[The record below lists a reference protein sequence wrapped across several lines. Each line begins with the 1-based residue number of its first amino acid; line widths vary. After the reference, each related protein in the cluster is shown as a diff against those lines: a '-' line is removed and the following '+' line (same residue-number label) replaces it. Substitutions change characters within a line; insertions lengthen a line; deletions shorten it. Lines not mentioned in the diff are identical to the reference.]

1 MKKVL
6 TFKNNLYI
14 MLLKI
19 KIRKKQRIKHKK
31 VPLKNVNKIMKKVL
45 TFKNNLY
52 IMLKIRTILIKKVK
66 KMSKVMDKVIDDL
79 DVLEEFFRKEYIT
92 LNQYFQIKKKII
104 TNNLGGVK
112 DGRGNN
118 SNR

>member
-1 MKKVL
+1 
-6 TFKNNLYI
+6 
-14 MLLKI
+14 
-19 KIRKKQRIKHKK
+19 
-31 VPLKNVNKIMKKVL
+31 
-45 TFKNNLY
+45 
-52 IMLKIRTILIKKVK
+52 
-66 KMSKVMDKVIDDL
+66 MSKVMDKVIDDL